1 MFAGP
6 GKRVGIS
13 SQKVR
18 GNCCYLA
25 TVGPGLRRALTTAV
39 AIEPTIRQNSSAF
52 VQKAI

>member
-6 GKRVGIS
+6 RKRVGIS

-25 TVGPGLRRALTTAV
+25 TVAPNLRRALTTAV
-39 AIEPTIRQNSSAF
+39 AIEPTIRQNSAAF